1 MNTRLDPVRAAGT
14 PAQGAATARGR
25 AGAAAVVAPRS
36 PLAATLRRV
45 ASLVVVHAV
54 LLTGA
59 AFVLL
64 PFLWMLVT
72 SIKPPDEIFTATLR
86 LWPHHFNAVDNYRH
100 ALTSAPLLRFALN
113 GLIVCAGILCVQ
125 LLTAIPCAYALAK
138 LRFPGRRALF
148 VLTLLALAIPVQV
161 PALPLYIAIAKV
173 GFLNTYLSM
182 MFPFFLSVFAIFL
195 LRQFF
200 KGFPDD
206 IIHAARL
213 DGMGELEIVWRI
225 VTPSA
230 VPAIAA
236 FAVFSFVAHWNDLY
250 WPLIVISDANLAPP
264 PLGMMF
270 FADAETGSNYGALT
284 AAATILTAPLVIAFL
299 VARRQFIAGIT
310 MTGVK

>member
-1 MNTRLDPVRAAGT
+1 MKRV
-14 PAQGAATARGR
+14 
-25 AGAAAVVAPRS
+25 
-36 PLAATLRRV
+36 RRV
-45 ASLVVVHAV
+45 FALLLVHGF

-64 PFLWMLVT
+64 PFVWMLVT

-86 LWPHHFNAVDNYRH
+86 LWPRHVAAVDNYSR
-100 ALTSAPLLRFALN
+100 ALTSAPLLRFGLN
-113 GLIVCAGILCVQ
+113 GLIVCAGILVVQ
-125 LLTAIPCAYALAK
+125 LLVAIPCAYALAK
-138 LRFPGRRALF
+138 LRFPGRNVLF

-161 PALPLYIAIAKV
+161 PALPLYIALANI
-173 GFLNTYLSM
+173 GLLNTYVSM
-182 MFPFFLSVFAIFL
+182 MVPFFLSVFAIFL

-206 IIHAARL
+206 ILQAARL
-213 DGMGELEIVWRI
+213 DGMSELEIVWRI
-225 VTPSA
+225 VVPSA
-230 VPAIAA
+230 WPAIAA

-299 VARRQFIAGIT
+299 LARRHFIAGIT